1 MLPLNPPPA
10 GLPSRFLASQQT
22 SAIPPSSSAVAL
34 IVQNLPKTSDAR
46 DAAPVPEK
54 EAFQALLN
62 ELFQEGDGNDDIAQ
76 NQAIIPIITGAGLSV
91 LLKDDPFASLEELM
105 KQAENSLLVLQIIVR
120 RTPECLF
127 TPPPPESS
135 QKDQIYL
142 GLWLLAKLFPVL
154 AHGPAQPLADEILN
168 MIRAVFTAAANV
180 ADDAV
185 YLRTMVDFCQSC
197 YHSTIPFLFSMRA
210 SSFSPREYPLIRAV
224 QAFFGRLV
232 KSRPLNP
239 HSLNPSN

>member
-1 MLPLNPPPA
+1 MLPPNPPPA
-10 GLPSRFLASQQT
+10 PGVPSRFQASQQAG
-22 SAIPPSSSAVAL
+22 AIPPSSAVAL
-34 IVQNLPKTSDAR
+34 IVQNLPKASDGR

-105 KQAENSLLVLQIIVR
+105 KQAENSLLVLQIIIR

-135 QKDQIYL
+135 QKNQIYL

-168 MIRAVFTAAANV
+168 TIRGVFSAAANV
-180 ADDAV
+180 GDDAV

-210 SSFSPREYPLIRAV
+210 
-224 QAFFGRLV
+224 FFIVLV
-232 KSRPLNP
+232 NSR
-239 HSLNPSN
+239 